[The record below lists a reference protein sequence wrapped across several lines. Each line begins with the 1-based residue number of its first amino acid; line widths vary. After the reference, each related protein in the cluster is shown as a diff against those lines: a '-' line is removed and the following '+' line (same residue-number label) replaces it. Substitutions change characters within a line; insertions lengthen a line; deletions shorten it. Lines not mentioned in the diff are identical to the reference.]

1 MDGPVAAAP
10 TVDVAWNVA
19 PVVVNLAPTLTVPV
33 VVVLAT
39 SYFTPLS
46 MMLNLPVAPVKVP
59 ELVKVTETTLWS
71 LTVHGNAAAVDTE
84 TVGVA
89 LTVLVVPTVA
99 VGVPVTSTE
108 LVAAQFVPV

>member
-1 MDGPVAAAP
+1 MDGPEFAGVVAVAP
-10 TVDVAWNVA
+10 VVDATWIVA
-19 PVVVNLAPTLTVPV
+19 PVVVNLAPTLTFPV
-33 VVVLAT
+33 VVVLPT

-46 MMLNLPVAPVKVP
+46 MMLNVPVAPVKVP

-71 LTVHGNAAAVDTE
+71 LTVQGNAAAVETE

-99 VGVPVTSTE
+99 VGVPVTST
-108 LVAAQFVPV
+108 